1 MRVRLYL
8 PTCRVILFALLI
20 ITVGSCDFSK
30 SFDKDLSTGLSARG
44 DGLSCEKVYLSD
56 GEEIIKRNT
65 FIYGETYFV
74 NFDGMEG
81 FERQGSGAFPSMQL
95 VIVSEEG
102 DTVLYV
108 NDLYDGYSQGIEN
121 SPLDLYGE
129 VTVADPIHSGG
140 EYTLYVNVRDKMGS
154 GRFRTVLDFKVVP
167 DETIILTQNQV
178 TYQEIYLYSQQRG
191 RAITDGQAE
200 FNENI
205 YLLFEGL
212 EGFSEEDGNVY
223 LGLSLEVKDAT
234 GNLVL
239 DEADLLGDD
248 GMSADMVKDQ
258 LAPNFIL
265 SGSQIANPVNCKVRV
280 WDKRGT
286 AWINA
291 STELVVE

>member
-1 MRVRLYL
+1 MKVLLSYT
-8 PTCRVILFALLI
+8 TCGVLLFALLSL
-20 ITVGSCDFSK
+20 TVNSCDFSR
-30 SFDKDLSTGLSARG
+30 SFEKDLSTGLSARG
-44 DGLSCEKVYLSD
+44 DGLTCDKVYLSD

-65 FIYGETYFV
+65 FLYGETFYV

-81 FERQGSGAFPSMQL
+81 FERKGSGAFPSMQL
-95 VIVSEEG
+95 VIVSDEG

-108 NDLYDGYSQGIEN
+108 NDLYDEYIQGIEN

-140 EYTLYVNVRDKMGS
+140 EYTLYVNIRDKMGG
-154 GRFRTVLDFKVVP
+154 GRFRTVLDFKVDR
-167 DETIILTQNQV
+167 DETISLTQNQV
-178 TYQEIYLYSQQRG
+178 SYREIYLYSQQRG
-191 RAITDGQAE
+191 RAITDGRAA
-200 FNENI
+200 FDENI
-205 YLLFEGL
+205 YVLFEGL
-212 EGFSEEDGNVY
+212 EGFSEVDGNIY

-239 DEADLLGDD
+239 DEADLLGEE
-248 GMSADMVKDQ
+248 GMSAAMVKDQ

-265 SGSQIANPVNCKVRV
+265 SGSQIANPVNCKVRI

>member
-1 MRVRLYL
+1 MRVLLSFPTLRIFLY
-8 PTCRVILFALLI
+8 TILI
-20 ITVGSCDFSK
+20 ISVGSCDFSR
-30 SFDKDLSTGLSARG
+30 SVEKDLSTGLSARG
-44 DGLSCEKVYLSD
+44 DGLSCEEVYLSD
-56 GEEIIKRNT
+56 GEEVIKRNT
-65 FIYGETYFV
+65 FIYGETYYV

-81 FERQGSGAFPSMQL
+81 FERKGSGAFPSMQL
-95 VIVSEEG
+95 IIVSQEG
-102 DTVLYV
+102 DTVLFV
-108 NDLYDGYSQGIEN
+108 NDLYEGYAQGIEN

-140 EYTLYVNVRDKMGS
+140 EYTLYVNIRDKMGS
-154 GRFRTVLDFKVVP
+154 GRFRTVLDFKVLP
-167 DETIILTQNQV
+167 DETIKLSRNQV
-178 TYQEIYLYSQQRG
+178 SYQEVYLYSQQRG
-191 RAITDGQAE
+191 RAITNGQAE

-212 EGFSEEDGNVY
+212 EGFAEEDGNVY

-265 SGSQIANPVNCKVRV
+265 SGTQIANPVNCKVRV